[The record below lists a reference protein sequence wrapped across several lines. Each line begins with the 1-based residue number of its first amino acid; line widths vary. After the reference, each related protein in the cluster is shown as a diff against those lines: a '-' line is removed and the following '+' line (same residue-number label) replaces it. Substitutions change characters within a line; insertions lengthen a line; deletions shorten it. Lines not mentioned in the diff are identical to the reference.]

1 MRSLP
6 IKIYFLL
13 HPPQKL
19 GDATATASRDGTK
32 NVYTFLLFIELI
44 TMTTKKTTPTIE
56 NVNLNFT
63 FSNWKAQLKTF
74 QNVFSWAVSLAV
86 ALVYTTK
93 SGYEKTAIFKSST
106 VDLEKLAVLFD
117 LLSVSVSA
125 SQVATALSG
134 YDFTREDKDG
144 TLVEIVQEPLYSWLV
159 KVK

>member
-1 MRSLP
+1 M
-6 IKIYFLL
+6 
-13 HPPQKL
+13 
-19 GDATATASRDGTK
+19 ANTK
-32 NVYTFLLFIELI
+32 NNSTDLQ
-44 TMTTKKTTPTIE
+44 

-63 FSNWKAQLKTF
+63 FPNWKAQLKTF

-125 SQVATALSG
+125 SQVATALAG
-134 YDFTREDKDG
+134 YDFTREDKDW
-144 TLVEIVQEPLYSWLV
+144 TLVEMVQEPLFSWLV
-159 KVK
+159 KVR

>member
-1 MRSLP
+1 M
-6 IKIYFLL
+6 
-13 HPPQKL
+13 
-19 GDATATASRDGTK
+19 ANTK
-32 NVYTFLLFIELI
+32 NNSTDLQ
-44 TMTTKKTTPTIE
+44 

-106 VDLEKLAVLFD
+106 VDLGKLAALFD

-125 SQVATALSG
+125 SQVATSLAG
-134 YDFTREDKDG
+134 YDFTREDKDW
-144 TLVEIVQEPLYSWLV
+144 TLVEMVQEPLFSWLV
-159 KVK
+159 KVR